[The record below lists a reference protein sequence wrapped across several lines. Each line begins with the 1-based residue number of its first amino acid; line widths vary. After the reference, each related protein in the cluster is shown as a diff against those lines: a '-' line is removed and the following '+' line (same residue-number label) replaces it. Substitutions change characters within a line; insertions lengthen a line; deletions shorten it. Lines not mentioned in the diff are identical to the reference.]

1 MLHKEFRVKIY
12 EGLITTGT
20 KRRTIDV
27 SKGMQQ
33 QERPYNHGGRLT
45 PFISVY
51 GNIGGRPLPPGTVD
65 TSSAI
70 VTESITVTKNEC
82 TVQLYFA
89 KPINGSSN
97 PHILNLCAPRG
108 GFSQKNIK

>member
-70 VTESITVTKNEC
+70 
-82 TVQLYFA
+82 
-89 KPINGSSN
+89 NGSSN

-108 GFSQKNIK
+108 GFSQKNIKEKCLTFGHNVKVFWLAFFDLM